1 MASLGSI
8 RYAAT
13 RPYRIQSLDDRVRLL
28 NEDLTVQTTTS
39 EPALPLR
46 TVGGAEAVR
55 LAVVVGALG
64 VVFGDIG
71 TSPIYTLATVFN
83 PSDPHPVP
91 LNTDNI
97 YGVVSLL
104 FWSVM
109 IIVTLTYVTLVMHA
123 DNDGEGGIMALIT
136 LLRRFGGQGGRRTL
150 AALAA
155 LGIFGAALFF
165 GDSMITPAMSMLS
178 AVEGLKVVEPS
189 LAEWVVPITA
199 VISLV
204 LFAVQ
209 RYGTNAVGR
218 LFGPVMILWFVSIG
232 ACGVKG
238 ILGHPQILKALSPT
252 YAATFVFGHPRIAF
266 FALAAVVLAVTGAE
280 ALYADM
286 GHFGRRAITRAWLFV
301 VLPACI
307 ISYLGQGALVLG
319 DESAASAPFFLL
331 TPRWAQLPMVL
342 LATAATVIASQA
354 VITGA
359 YSVASAAAHLS
370 YLPRLRITHTSES
383 TMGQIY
389 VPWINGLLMV
399 AVLILV
405 FAFRSSAALAYAYG
419 MAVTG
424 TITITTLLFFYTA
437 RKRWHTPLWLIVIGA
452 GLLLT
457 VDLLFLAAN
466 LTKLV
471 HGAWLPLLIAVVAFT
486 VLSTWQ
492 RGQEIVTRARTQAE
506 GPLREFID
514 RLAHAQPPLI
524 RTQGTAVFLNR
535 GKETTPLAMRANCEH
550 NHVLHEHV
558 IIMAIDTLPVP
569 RVPESERTEIDDL
582 GYGDDGIIHLTA
594 HFGYMEAPDVLG
606 VLRLLDPSQ
615 TEGQIDVDDAS
626 YFLSDLELTMGTA
639 KNMAH
644 WRKHLFIATSH
655 ITADAAN
662 YFGLPPERTVV
673 MGSRIEI

>member
-1 MASLGSI
+1 
-8 RYAAT
+8 
-13 RPYRIQSLDDRVRLL
+13 V
-28 NEDLTVQTTTS
+28 TTTA
-39 EPALPLR
+39 EPASPPLR
-46 TVGGAEAVR
+46 TVRGAQPAR

-71 TSPIYTLATVFN
+71 TSPIYTLTTVFN

-91 LNTDNI
+91 LNNENV

-109 IIVTLTYVTLVMHA
+109 TIVTLTYVTLVMHA

-136 LLRRFGGQGGRRTL
+136 LLRRFGEVGGRRTL

-155 LGIFGAALFF
+155 LGIFGASLFF

-189 LAEWVVPITA
+189 LSEWVVPITA

-204 LFAVQ
+204 LFSVQ
-209 RYGTNAVGR
+209 RYGTHAVGR
-218 LFGPVMILWFVSIG
+218 LFGPVMIAWFLAIG

-252 YAATFVFGHPRIAF
+252 YAAMFVVEQPRIAF

-286 GHFGRRAITRAWLFV
+286 GHFGRKAITRAWLFV
-301 VLPACI
+301 VLPACAL
-307 ISYLGQGALVLG
+307 SYLGQGALVIG
-319 DESAASAPFFLL
+319 DETAVSAPFFLL
-331 TPRWAQLPMVL
+331 TPHWAQLPMVL

-359 YSVASAAAHLS
+359 YSVASSAAHIG
-370 YLPRLRITHTSES
+370 YLPRLRIAHTSES
-383 TMGQIY
+383 TVGQIY

-424 TITITTLLFFYTA
+424 TITITTLLFFYVA

-471 HGAWLPLLIAVVAFT
+471 HGAWLPLLIALIAFT

-492 RGQEIVTRARTQAE
+492 RGQEIVTRARTEAE
-506 GPLREFID
+506 GPLREFVQ
-514 RLAHAQPPLI
+514 RLAHAQPPLA
-524 RTQGTAVFLNR
+524 RTKGTAVFLNR

-550 NHVLHEHV
+550 NHVLHEHT

-582 GYGDDGIIHLTA
+582 GYRDDGIVHVTA
-594 HFGYMEAPDVLG
+594 NFGYMETPDVIG
-606 VLRLLDPSQ
+606 VLRLLRPTQ

-626 YFLSDLELTMGTA
+626 YFLSDLALTMGTA
-639 KNMAH
+639 KNMAE

-655 ITADAAN
+655 ITADAAG

>member
-1 MASLGSI
+1 MASLRSI

-13 RPYRIQSLDDRVRLL
+13 RPYRIQSLDDKMRLL
-28 NEDLTVQTTTS
+28 NEDLPVQTTS
-39 EPALPLR
+39 EPVSPPR

-55 LAVVVGALG
+55 LAVMVGALG

-91 LNTDNI
+91 LNIDNI

-109 IIVTLTYVTLVMHA
+109 IIVTLTYVTLVMRA

-155 LGIFGAALFF
+155 LGIFGASLFF
-165 GDSMITPAMSMLS
+165 GDSMITPAMSMMS

-209 RYGTNAVGR
+209 RYGTHAVGR

-252 YAATFVFGHPRIAF
+252 YAATFVFGHARIAF

-286 GHFGRRAITRAWLFV
+286 GHFGRKAITRGWLFV
-301 VLPACI
+301 VLPACTL
-307 ISYLGQGALVLG
+307 SYLGQGALVLG

-331 TPRWAQLPMVL
+331 TPHWAQLPMVL

-359 YSVASAAAHLS
+359 YSVASAAAHLG

-437 RKRWHTPLWLIVIGA
+437 RKRWHTPLWLIAIGA
-452 GLLLT
+452 GPLLT

-492 RGQEIVTRARTQAE
+492 RGQEIVTRARTKAE
-506 GPLREFID
+506 GPLREFVD
-514 RLAHAQPPLI
+514 RLAHARPPLT
-524 RTQGTAVFLNR
+524 RTKGTAVFLNR
-535 GKETTPLAMRANCEH
+535 GKETAPLAMRANCEH

-582 GYGDDGIIHLTA
+582 GYGDDGIVHLTA

-606 VLRLLDPSQ
+606 VLRLLEPSQ

-626 YFLSDLELTMGTA
+626 YFLSDLELTMGAA
-639 KNMAH
+639 KNIAQ